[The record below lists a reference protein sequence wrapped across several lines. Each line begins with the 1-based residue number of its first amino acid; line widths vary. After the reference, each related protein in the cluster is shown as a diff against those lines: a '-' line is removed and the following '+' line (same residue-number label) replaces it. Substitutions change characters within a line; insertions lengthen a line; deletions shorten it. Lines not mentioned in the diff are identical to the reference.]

1 MRLTYYFMLFNFMFF
16 GAFAQVNT
24 PPASPR
30 GKISQ
35 QLGLT
40 QVEVDYSRPSARG
53 REIMGGLVRYG
64 DIWRTGANKNTTVF
78 FSDSVYV
85 AGKPLAA
92 GKYSLYTRPSA
103 RQWEVYFYKKNNLG
117 NATINWEAD
126 QVALAVVVQPVYF
139 EPMVE
144 TFTIS
149 FSDLE
154 SNGGTLNLIWEHT
167 MVPISLK
174 VPTNTKAMES
184 IKKTLSDVP
193 KARDY
198 YQAAVYF
205 MQENKDLKKAQ
216 RWMEKALDM
225 REKPAYWM
233 YRQYA
238 LILAKR
244 NNKKAAL
251 KAVKISLELAE
262 KAGNKDYVIMNKASI
277 AGWTN

>member
-1 MRLTYYFMLFNFMFF
+1 MRLTYYFLLFNFLFL
-16 GAFAQVNT
+16 GTYAQVTT

-53 REIMGGLVRYG
+53 RDIMGGLVRYG
-64 DIWRTGANKNTTVF
+64 DIWRTGANKNTTVS
-78 FSDSVYV
+78 FSDAVDV

-92 GKYSLYTRPSA
+92 GKYALYTRPSA
-103 RQWEVYFYKKNNLG
+103 DQWEVYFYKKNNMG
-117 NATINWEAD
+117 NASANWEAD
-126 QVALAVVVQPVYF
+126 QVALALTVPSESF
-139 EPMVE
+139 GPMVE

-149 FSDLE
+149 FSDLN
-154 SNGGTLNLIWEHT
+154 SNGGRLNLIWEHT
-167 MVPISLK
+167 LVAIPIK
-174 VPTNTKAMES
+174 VPTQAKASES
-184 IKKTLSDVP
+184 IEKTLKGEP
-193 KARDY
+193 KSGDY
-198 YQAAVYF
+198 YQAAVYYLE
-205 MQENKDLKKAQ
+205 ENKDLKKAQ
-216 RWMEKALDM
+216 KWIEKALEM

-244 NNKKAAL
+244 NDRKAAL
-251 KAVKISLELAE
+251 KAVKTSLELAE

-277 AGWTN
+277 AEWSK

>member
-1 MRLTYYFMLFNFMFF
+1 LFV
-16 GAFAQVNT
+16 GAYAQVTT

-53 REIMGGLVRYG
+53 RDIMGGLVRYG
-64 DIWRTGANKNTTVF
+64 DIWRTGANKNTTVS
-78 FSDSVYV
+78 FSDAVDV

-92 GKYSLYTRPSA
+92 GKYALYTRPSA
-103 RQWEVYFYKKNNLG
+103 DQWEVYFYKKNNMG
-117 NATINWEAD
+117 NASSNWEAD

-149 FSDLE
+149 FSDLK

-167 MVPISLK
+167 LVPISLK
-174 VPTNTKAMES
+174 VPTETKALES
-184 IKKTLSDVP
+184 IEKTLSDEP
-193 KARDY
+193 KAGDY
-198 YQAAVYF
+198 YQAAVYYLE
-205 MQENKDLKKAQ
+205 ENKDLKKAQ
-216 RWMEKALDM
+216 GWMEKALDM

-244 NNKKAAL
+244 NDKKAAL
-251 KAVKISLELAE
+251 KAVKTSLELAE
-262 KAGNKDYVIMNKASI
+262 KVGNKDYVIMNKASI
-277 AGWTN
+277 AEWSN

>member
-1 MRLTYYFMLFNFMFF
+1 MRFTYYFLFLNFLFV
-16 GAFAQVNT
+16 GAYAQVTT

-53 REIMGGLVRYG
+53 RDIMGGLVRYG
-64 DIWRTGANKNTTVF
+64 DIWRTGANKNTTVS
-78 FSDSVYV
+78 FSDAVNV

-92 GKYSLYTRPSA
+92 GKYALYTRPSA
-103 RQWEVYFYKKNNLG
+103 DQWEVYFYKKNNMG
-117 NATINWEAD
+117 NASANWEAD

-149 FSDLE
+149 FSDLK

-167 MVPISLK
+167 LVPISLK
-174 VPTNTKAMES
+174 VPTETKALES
-184 IKKTLSDVP
+184 IEKTLSDEP
-193 KARDY
+193 KAGDY
-198 YQAAVYF
+198 YQAAVYYLE
-205 MQENKDLKKAQ
+205 ENKDLKKAQ
-216 RWMEKALDM
+216 GWMEKALDM

-244 NNKKAAL
+244 NDKKAAL
-251 KAVKISLELAE
+251 KAVKKSLALAE

-277 AGWTN
+277 AAWSN

>member
-1 MRLTYYFMLFNFMFF
+1 MRFTYYFLFLNFLFV
-16 GAFAQVNT
+16 GAYAQVTT

-53 REIMGGLVRYG
+53 RDIMGGLVRYG
-64 DIWRTGANKNTTVF
+64 DIWRTGANKNTTVS
-78 FSDSVYV
+78 FSDAVDV

-92 GKYSLYTRPSA
+92 GKYALYTRPSA
-103 RQWEVYFYKKNNLG
+103 DQWEVYFYKKNNMG
-117 NATINWEAD
+117 NASANWEAD

-149 FSDLE
+149 FSDLK

-167 MVPISLK
+167 LVPISLK
-174 VPTNTKAMES
+174 VPTETKALES
-184 IKKTLSDVP
+184 IEKTLSDEP
-193 KARDY
+193 KAGDY
-198 YQAAVYF
+198 YQAAVYYLE
-205 MQENKDLKKAQ
+205 ENKDLKKAQ
-216 RWMEKALDM
+216 GWMEKALDM

-244 NNKKAAL
+244 NDKKAAL
-251 KAVKISLELAE
+251 KAVKKSLALAE

-277 AGWTN
+277 AAWSN